1 MKRKSIIKILIYFL
15 VAFVLAG
22 GAFSGA
28 YEAQAA
34 SAKLNQKSATIWV
47 GDTLKLKV
55 KNAKKKVKWT
65 SSKKSVATVSAK
77 GTVKAKRAG
86 KTVITAKAGSKK
98 YKCKITVRKTAISAK
113 SITIAYG
120 TSSSLTLKYPKKK
133 VKWSSSNHCVA
144 YADGKKVYARSVG
157 EAVITA
163 KCNGVSYS
171 CQVKVCSGETNELR
185 ENGIYTSKEKVAL
198 YIHTYQKLPQN
209 YITKEQARSLGWE
222 GGSLLSYAPYKCIGG
237 DVYSN
242 YEKALP
248 VKQGRKYYECDI
260 NTLGALR
267 RGSERL
273 VYSNDGLIYYT
284 SDHYASFI
292 KLYE

>member
-1 MKRKSIIKILIYFL
+1 MKRKNIIKIWICFLI
-15 VAFVLAG
+15 AFVLSG
-22 GAFSGA
+22 GTFSGA
-28 YEAQAA
+28 YKAQAA
-34 SAKLNQKSATIWV
+34 SAKLNRKSATIWV
-47 GDTLKLKV
+47 GDTLKLKI
-55 KNAKKKVKWT
+55 KNTKKKVKWT

-77 GTVKAKRAG
+77 GTVKAKKAG
-86 KTVITAKAGSKK
+86 NVVITAKISSKK

-113 SITIAYG
+113 NISIIYG

-133 VKWSSSNHCVA
+133 VKWFSSNPSVA

-171 CQVKVCSGETNELR
+171 CQVKVGSGENNELR

-209 YITKEQARSLGWE
+209 YITKAQAQSLGWE

-242 YEKALP
+242 YEKTLP
-248 VKQGRKYYECDI
+248 VKVGRKYYECDI

-284 SDHYASFI
+284 SDHYASFT